1 VPYGYGPNHNWR
13 KSIKVDC
20 REWLADQTIGE
31 SIVQA
36 VTGDTAVPFLR
47 LINASKTFAGNTVL
61 KNISLD
67 IEAGEVHALM
77 GENGAGKST
86 LIKILA
92 GLHTPDP
99 GSELWVAGKKVAY
112 RTPADAIADGIATV
126 HQELLLF
133 PELSVAENIFIGHYP
148 KRSSGAINWEEAR
161 RQARVILKELDAAE
175 LDVDT
180 NVSRLSV
187 AQRQRVEIAR
197 AMSLNAKILVLDEPT
212 AALSEKDVLRL
223 LDVVKGLKERG
234 VGILYVSHRMSEIF
248 QIADRLTV
256 LRDGEFIG
264 THPIKDVDEGKI
276 VSMMV
281 GRSIDQLFPKVTP
294 DIGEPVMEVSKLNC
308 GPMVSDISFTLRRG
322 EIFGISGLV
331 GSGRSELAHAL
342 FGLTPAKSGTIC
354 IKGKQVRITSAAA
367 ARDLGM
373 AYVPEDRS
381 TQGLVRS
388 MDVKQNISMAALK
401 RITWGIYI
409 RPDLERKRGAEAI
422 KKLGVRAAEGP
433 DQIVARLSGG
443 NQQKVV
449 VAKWLETQPD
459 ILILDEP
466 TRGVDVGAK
475 AEIHKLIGE
484 LTLSGLAI
492 LMISS
497 ELPEILGM
505 SDRVMVINS
514 GQNAGIFEREQL
526 SPELLGEAMTRD
538 MRLPTD
544 ASNNSGT
551 PGALKGGQDEIKNNE
566 TGTV

>member
-1 VPYGYGPNHNWR
+1 M
-13 KSIKVDC
+13 
-20 REWLADQTIGE
+20 
-31 SIVQA
+31 QA
-36 VTGDTAVPFLR
+36 VTGDRAVPFLR

-99 GSELWVAGKKVAY
+99 GSELWVGGKKVSY

-148 KRSSGAINWEEAR
+148 KRSGGAINWEEAR

-180 NVSRLSV
+180 NVSHLSV

-197 AMSLNAKILVLDEPT
+197 AMSLNARILVLDEPT

-264 THPIKDVDEGKI
+264 THPIRDVDEGKI

-281 GRSIDQLFPKVTP
+281 GRSIDQMFPKVAP
-294 DIGEPVMEVSKLNC
+294 DIGEPVMEVRGLNC
-308 GPMVSDISFTLRRG
+308 GPMVNDISFTLRRG

-342 FGLTPAKSGTIC
+342 FGLTPAKSGTIL

-401 RITWGIYI
+401 RITRGIYI

-422 KKLGVRAAEGP
+422 KKLGVRAADGP

-449 VAKWLETQPD
+449 VAKWLETRPD

-497 ELPEILGM
+497 EMPEILGM

-514 GQNAGIFEREQL
+514 GRNAGIFEREQL

-538 MRLPTD
+538 MRLPAD
-544 ASNNSGT
+544 GPNNSGT
-551 PGALKGGQDEIKNNE
+551 PGASKGRQDEIKNNE
-566 TGTV
+566 TRRV